1 MKAAVEKAILC
12 LREKRYEEY
21 LEAMMYISKDEYN
34 KYVEVIDSRTTLE
47 DVAIEKIY
55 WRKYRYKYP
64 HGIIGVKL
72 HRSKRN
78 ARHKSGS
85 RR

>member
-1 MKAAVEKAILC
+1 MKAAVEKAIRC

-21 LEAMMYISKDEYN
+21 LEAMMYISKEEYN
-34 KYVEVIDSRTTLE
+34 KYVEVIDPRTTLE

-55 WRKYRYKYP
+55 WKKYRHKYP

-72 HRSKRN
+72 HQSKRN
-78 ARHKSGS
+78 ARHELRI